1 LMNSTG
7 GLKTGEV
14 GYIAT
19 GLKVVRECQV
29 GDTITLASA
38 PTGEPLHGYRPV
50 KPMVFA
56 GLYPVLSDDYQD
68 LRDALEKLHLNDASL
83 VYQPETSA
91 ALGFGFRCGFLGLLH
106 MEI

>member
-1 LMNSTG
+1 
-7 GLKTGEV
+7 
-14 GYIAT
+14 T

-29 GDTITLASA
+29 GDTITLANKPA
-38 PTGEPLHGYRPV
+38 AEPLPGYRPV

-56 GLYPVLSDDYQD
+56 GLYPLQSDDYQD

-106 MEI
+106 LELIRERLEREYGL